1 MHEPL
6 LECHDAHSHHC
17 HLLIYAHQAEPVPN
31 AVQSKADAQ
40 VRWAV
45 LNVVT
50 LLRRHERVHDELAEA
65 MQRGA
70 SVGECIAVIESQ
82 LASSQDI

>member
-1 MHEPL
+1 MRSR
-6 LECHDAHSHHC
+6 CASGS
-17 HLLIYAHQAEPVPN
+17 AAQA
-31 AVQSKADAQ
+31 KADAQ

-50 LLRRHERVHDELAEA
+50 LLRRHERVHDALAAA

-70 SVGECIAVIESQ
+70 SVGECIALIEEQ
-82 LASSQDI
+82 LAGSQDV

>member
-1 MHEPL
+1 MLGTAGRL
-6 LECHDAHSHHC
+6 LLLTTGSASTSH
-17 HLLIYAHQAEPVPN
+17 ASPMQA
-31 AVQSKADAQ
+31 KADAE

-50 LLRRHERVHDELAEA
+50 LLRRHEGVHDALAAA

-70 SVGECIAVIESQ
+70 SVG
-82 LASSQDI
+82 

>member
-1 MHEPL
+1 MPCPAL
-6 LECHDAHSHHC
+6 L
-17 HLLIYAHQAEPVPN
+17 QA
-31 AVQSKADAQ
+31 KADAE

-50 LLRRHERVHDELAEA
+50 LLRRHEGVHDALAAA

-70 SVGECIAVIESQ
+70 SVGECIAVIEQQ
-82 LASSQDI
+82 LAGSEDI

>member
-1 MHEPL
+1 M
-6 LECHDAHSHHC
+6 
-17 HLLIYAHQAEPVPN
+17 QA
-31 AVQSKADAQ
+31 KADAE

-50 LLRRHERVHDELAEA
+50 LLRRHEGVHDALAAA

-70 SVGECIAVIESQ
+70 SVGECIAVIEQQ
-82 LASSQDI
+82 LAGSEDI